1 MKLRWVITLLAL
13 AVLSLQPPARAV
25 EPLPTALSDEQFW
38 SLVSSLSEPGGTFR
52 SENLASNEMY
62 FVQMTRFTNPMKKHD
77 GAYIGVG
84 PEQNFHYIAS
94 LQPQIAFIVDI
105 RRENRNLQ
113 LMYKALF
120 ELSTDRADFV
130 ARLFSRP
137 RPDGLSPASSVDEIF
152 ASIAQVASSASIFED
167 NLTAI
172 RGQLLVT
179 HGFPLDQRDLD
190 WIEHVYG
197 AFHSDGPMI
206 NFWRSPARAE
216 MSYVSLMTAKEVDG
230 GPRSYLESEASFN
243 EVKKL
248 QTKNLIVPIVGDFAG
263 TKALRAVG
271 DYIRDHGAVVRVFYG
286 SNVAE
291 NLTNNQRAV
300 LCRNLA
306 SLPTDATSVH
316 IGGEG
321 GQRFSRMLGD
331 CGPSNP

>member
-152 ASIAQVASSASIFED
+152 ASIA
-167 NLTAI
+167 
-172 RGQLLVT
+172 
-179 HGFPLDQRDLD
+179 
-190 WIEHVYG
+190 
-197 AFHSDGPMI
+197 
-206 NFWRSPARAE
+206 
-216 MSYVSLMTAKEVDG
+216 
-230 GPRSYLESEASFN
+230 
-243 EVKKL
+243 
-248 QTKNLIVPIVGDFAG
+248 
-263 TKALRAVG
+263 
-271 DYIRDHGAVVRVFYG
+271 
-286 SNVAE
+286 
-291 NLTNNQRAV
+291 
-300 LCRNLA
+300 
-306 SLPTDATSVH
+306 
-316 IGGEG
+316 
-321 GQRFSRMLGD
+321 
-331 CGPSNP
+331 